1 MNLMLFNYCILQIT
15 NTNIN
20 YIDKLYLFFKKN
32 SQCFYFCRFWVDI
45 VGCL

>member
-20 YIDKLYLFFKKN
+20 YIDKLYLFFKKKF
-32 SQCFYFCRFWVDI
+32 SVFLLLSFL
-45 VGCL
+45 G